1 MNFVFTVNLA
11 QSVRAKP
18 ALGEDE
24 SILLPFQNI
33 YAAVDVRSFKDLL
46 KLLHENDY
54 IVAREFNA
62 KKKFDGSRLYEDRG
76 EIIINCQMIGK
87 IKPFFE

>member
-1 MNFVFTVNLA
+1 MNVVFTINLP
-11 QSVRAKP
+11 QSVRPKP
-18 ALGEDE
+18 MIGEEE

-33 YAAVDVRSFKDLL
+33 YASVDVASFKDLL

-76 EIIINCQMIGK
+76 DIIINCQMIGK

>member
-1 MNFVFTVNLA
+1 MNVVFTINLPQA
-11 QSVRAKP
+11 VRPKP
-18 ALGEDE
+18 HIGEEE

-33 YAAVDVRSFKDLL
+33 YAAVDAKNFNDLL

-76 EIIINCQMIGK
+76 EVIINCQMIGK

>member
-1 MNFVFTVNLA
+1 VNFVFTVNLA

-24 SILLPFQNI
+24 NILLPFQNI
-33 YAAVDVRSFKDLL
+33 YAAVDVKNFHELL

-54 IVAREFNA
+54 ILAREYNA

-76 EIIINCQMIGK
+76 EVIINCQMIGK